1 MTRKMTVKLRDNRG
15 YKILLSLLISIR
27 EWCSYQ
33 YEGEDHLDTRAGI
46 ISIRIISIRKRAS
59 NHINTTASGHINMSF
74 VHQKSKK
81 NP

>member
-15 YKILLSLLISIR
+15 YKILLSLIISIR
-27 EWCSYQ
+27 EVGSYQ
-33 YEGEDHLDTRAGI
+33 YEGESHINTRAVI
-46 ISIRIISIRKRAS
+46 ISIRIISIRKRGS

-74 VHQKSKK
+74 AHQKSKK